1 MAVEVTIKDNLQEVL
16 HLFESAKS
24 KALLTIGETVR
35 EDAIKNSPKRTGALQ
50 QNWVSEINESQSYVK
65 IGVPM
70 DALKGNYAKYVELGT
85 SKGQIPRH
93 MLQTAVNANRGQF
106 PEIVKVEMKNA

>member
-50 QNWVSEINESQSYVK
+50 RSWVSEINESQSYVK
-65 IGVPM
+65 VGVPT
-70 DALKGNYAKYVELGT
+70 DALKGNYAKYVEAGT
-85 SKGQIPRH
+85 SKQSARH
-93 MLQTAVNANRGQF
+93 MLQNSVNANRGQF